1 MKKILALLLALAM
14 IACLFVGCQQG
25 ETPATDAPT
34 TDAPTTDAPVDDG
47 VWSVIG
53 TLNGTNWDTDFEMT
67 ADGGVFTYGPV
78 ELKAGTE
85 LKARKDG
92 DWAVN
97 MGTDGPDGANL
108 VVEADGTYLIVLDLA
123 ANTIFLQAAEAAAPV
138 VDMKVCLVT
147 DVGTIDDESFNQA
160 TWEGVKQYCDA
171 NGVEYDYM
179 QPSADSTDAR
189 VETIESAIG
198 AGYNVIVMPGY
209 LFGESV
215 ITVQDQY
222 PNVYFIAIDVSGGDL
237 TFDYETYYDP
247 APNTLCITFQEDQA
261 GYLAGYAAV
270 ADGYTK
276 LGFLGGM
283 AVPAVI
289 RYGYGFVQGANAA
302 AEDLGITDQVSI
314 KYTYG
319 GQFYG
324 DAAITAKMD
333 GWYADGTE
341 VVFACGGGIYT
352 SAVEAA
358 NNHGAKVIGVD
369 VDQSYIDPCIITSA
383 MKGLSA
389 SVVTA
394 LENLAA
400 GNWEG
405 GQVQNKSLQ
414 EGDYVGLP
422 TKAESWRLETFT
434 VEQYEAVKADLMSG
448 ARTCSADTENAPAVA
463 IAVDYIQ

>member
-1 MKKILALLLALAM
+1 MKKIVALLLALLM
-14 IACLFVGCQQG
+14 VACLFVGCTNEPTTPDTDAP
-25 ETPATDAPT
+25 ETDAPATDAPE
-34 TDAPTTDAPVDDG
+34 TDDPETEAPTDEEP
-47 VWSVIG
+47 
-53 TLNGTNWDTDFEMT
+53 
-67 ADGGVFTYGPV
+67 
-78 ELKAGTE
+78 AG
-85 LKARKDG
+85 
-92 DWAVN
+92 
-97 MGTDGPDGANL
+97 
-108 VVEADGTYLIVLDLA
+108 
-123 ANTIFLQAAEAAAPV
+123 PV
-138 VDMKVCLVT
+138 VDIKVALVT

-160 TWEGVKQYCDA
+160 TWEGVKTYCEA
-171 NGVEYDYM
+171 NGVEYTYY

-189 VETIESAIG
+189 VDTIETAIG
-198 AGYNVIVMPGY
+198 DGYNVIVMPGY

-215 ITVQDQY
+215 ITVQDLY
-222 PNVYFIAIDVSGGDL
+222 PDVYFIAIDVGAGDL
-237 TFDYETYYDP
+237 TFDYETYYEP
-247 APNTLCITFQEDQA
+247 SANTLCITFQEDQA

-270 ADGYTK
+270 ADGYRS

-302 AEDLGITDQVSI
+302 AEDLGVTDEVSI

-324 DAAITAKMD
+324 DASITAKMD
-333 GWYADGTE
+333 GWYASGTE

-358 NNHGAKVIGVD
+358 GNNGGKVIGVD
-369 VDQSYIDPCIITSA
+369 VDQAYISELIITSA

-394 LENLAA
+394 LTNLAN
-400 GNWEG
+400 GEWEG

-422 TKAESWRLETFT
+422 TAETSWRLDTFT
-434 VEQYEAVKADLMSG
+434 VEEYEAVKGDLMDG
-448 ARTCSADTENAPAVA
+448 TRFCSADTENAPEVA

>member
-1 MKKILALLLALAM
+1 MKKILALVLVLCM
-14 IACLFVGCQQG
+14 IAALFVGCA
-25 ETPATDAPT
+25 EKDNEKDT
-34 TDAPTTDAPVDDG
+34 T
-47 VWSVIG
+47 
-53 TLNGTNWDTDFEMT
+53 
-67 ADGGVFTYGPV
+67 
-78 ELKAGTE
+78 
-85 LKARKDG
+85 
-92 DWAVN
+92 
-97 MGTDGPDGANL
+97 
-108 VVEADGTYLIVLDLA
+108 
-123 ANTIFLQAAEAAAPV
+123 AAPNESTPTESKDEPSAPA
-138 VDMKVCLVT
+138 VDIKVALVT

-160 TWEGVKQYCDA
+160 TWEGVKEFCEA
-171 NGVEYDYM
+171 NGVDYTYY

-198 AGYNVIVMPGY
+198 DGYNVIVMPGY

-222 PNVYFIAIDVSGGDL
+222 PDVYFLAIDVGAGDL
-237 TFDYETYYDP
+237 TFDYNTYYDP
-247 APNTLCITFQEDQA
+247 SANTLCITFEEDQA

-270 ADGYTK
+270 ADGYTQ

-302 AEDLGITDQVSI
+302 AEEMGIADKVSI

-319 GQFYG
+319 GQFFG
-324 DAAITAKMD
+324 DASITAKMD
-333 GWYADGTE
+333 GWYAAGTE

-358 NNHGAKVIGVD
+358 NNHNAKVIGVD
-369 VDQSYIDPCIITSA
+369 VDQHYIDDCIITSA

-400 GNWEG
+400 GKWEG

-422 TKAESWRLETFT
+422 TADTSWGFKTFT
-434 VEQYEAVKADLMSG
+434 KDQYQEVLNGLKDGS
-448 ARTCSADTENAPAVA
+448 RECSNDTENAPEVA